1 MPPRKQVVPQTFEKV
16 QWVAVATDVRNYQ
29 FCLLSD
35 FIECHT
41 FEEVRW
47 AYGKL
52 LYTDVPKQESLSD
65 LSNAQAFKKGKGKWW
80 LYHQSLRNNWD
91 YSELECL
98 IIQRNILKVKDKIA
112 MAGEMLRLAKIVL

>member
-35 FIECHT
+35 C
-41 FEEVRW
+41 
-47 AYGKL
+47 
-52 LYTDVPKQESLSD
+52 D

-91 YSELECL
+91 YSEIECL
-98 IIQRNILKVKDKIA
+98 IIQQNILKVKDKIA
-112 MAGEMLRLAKIVL
+112 MAGEMLKLAKIVL